1 MENNVEI
8 LEPIVGGEIALVE
21 VSNKLAISPEY
32 QGMLQHIS
40 STLPAIRRDS
50 ENFYKSASQ
59 FKNVTLDVTDLTPM
73 GSLKHILAVLDQTRM
88 ALEEAHI
95 ALKRKQILMKQKQE
109 EYDKETDDY
118 KKELLNVDIV
128 ELAVQIT
135 NTENSVRGAIRK
147 MSFFTTQYE
156 AIMKKMGKDEI
167 TEEDYEINESRHHV
181 MTAMK
186 QALNA
191 ARTRGGLIDEGNHI
205 YLFDMGINGAAAQA
219 EVFAYLEM
227 ENDLMKKGIEP
238 THEMTMMWLEA
249 CADKFA
255 DCGRKFAESRG
266 FIPLDKK
273 SLAKETSSA
282 KESN

>member
-1 MENNVEI
+1 MENNIELHDPVV
-8 LEPIVGGEIALVE
+8 VGGDIALVE
-21 VSNKLAISPEY
+21 VSNQLAISPEY
-32 QGMLQHIS
+32 KGMLQHIS
-40 STLPAIRRDS
+40 NTLPAIKRDS

-59 FKNVTLDVTDLTPM
+59 FKGVTLDVTDLTPM
-73 GSLKHILAVLDQTRM
+73 GSLKHILAVLDRTRM

-95 ALKRKQILMKQKQE
+95 ALKRKQIQMKQKQE

-118 KKELLNVDIV
+118 KKDLLNVDIV
-128 ELAVQIT
+128 ELAVQT
-135 NTENSVRGAIRK
+135 ANTENSIRGAIRK
-147 MSFFTTQYE
+147 MSFFTTQF
-156 AIMKKMGKDEI
+156 
-167 TEEDYEINESRHHV
+167 

-238 THEMTMMWLEA
+238 THEMTIMWLEA

-266 FIPLDKK
+266 FVPLDKK
-273 SLAKETSSA
+273 SLAKEITSG